1 MWIVIFIIV
10 GAASVKG
17 EEVAVEAACDDARMI
32 TCSSFYP
39 DEDIEKAGMTPS
51 EDDLDKFCPD
61 LLKMTNC
68 IDNFEEDC
76 GQPKEDVFP
85 YFVYEKAVYKEMC
98 IKDSKLRSLFLQTLD
113 CFKKVGH
120 LMKPCHNKAT
130 DAYKIYNES
139 INHNEVEIEEN
150 YELCLEMSYT
160 LGCLGVEIRTT
171 CDEEA
176 YRRFLEIEKVK
187 ESYWFKTYCMEVDYE
202 KEIQTGFL
210 SSTNVEEDQK
220 RIYNEVFDLLRK
232 KVERL

>member
-1 MWIVIFIIV
+1 MWIVIFISV
-10 GAASVKG
+10 VAASVKG
-17 EEVAVEAACDDARMI
+17 EEVAVETGCDDARMI

-51 EDDLDKFCPD
+51 EDDLNKFCPD

-76 GQPKEDVFP
+76 GQPKEGVFP
-85 YFVYEKAVYKEMC
+85 YFVYENAIYKEMC
-98 IKDSKLRSLFLQTLD
+98 NKDSKLRSLFLQTLD

-120 LMKPCHNKAT
+120 LMEPCYNKAK

-139 INHNEVEIEEN
+139 INHNEEDIQEN
-150 YELCLEMSYT
+150 YEICLEMPYT

-176 YRRFLEIEKVK
+176 YRRYLEIEKVR
-187 ESYWFKTYCMEVDYE
+187 ESWLKSYCKEVDYG

-210 SSTNVEEDQK
+210 SSANVEEGQK
-220 RIYNEVFDLLRK
+220 RIYNEVFDLLLK